1 MKINK
6 LLGVF
11 CLGLVLLHTIPAQA
25 QEKYI
30 KTGDDAYRQYQ
41 YQTAAENYKKALSDF
56 KGTPDERDR
65 VTFRLSEIGFLTND
79 WKMASTYY
87 KKLEK
92 NGFCDRSPD
101 CLKRYAATLQ
111 YLGEDSMA
119 TARFEKYLA
128 LVPGDSVI
136 SRKLQDL
143 KRYRERP
150 EVPKYKVENAAALNS
165 NKDDFGLVF
174 SNRKEEEVIF
184 TSTRKGVT
192 GKDIDQW
199 TSAYFSD
206 LFKATL
212 TSGGKIS
219 APALADNQG
228 MVNTV
233 ANEGAPFMSSN
244 YSTLYCT
251 RCEQKPEKKSGIS
264 WCYIIESKRN
274 GSRWTK
280 PEVVYSDPDG
290 NTGHATLTEDELL
303 MVFAGSNE
311 KGLGKK
317 DLWMT
322 SRVSKNKP
330 FGPGV
335 NLGGLINTAGD
346 EVFPMLRND
355 TTLYFASEGHGGF
368 GGLDIFKSIRKANGD
383 WSVPENMGSPIN
395 SNSDDFAIV
404 FKKEVE
410 AGYFSSNRTGG
421 KGGDDLYYFKKIELK
436 LELSGSIAD
445 AATHLK
451 LGSFPVSLVDE
462 NDTITATA
470 DAQGHY
476 QFDKS
481 LIRENREY
489 AVVVAHPGYFAQKQM
504 FSTQKIDG
512 DKQWILDFEMV
523 PIPESPIVL
532 PQILYDLDQWAL
544 MPQYQDSLRNL
555 VTILNDN
562 PELRIELRSHTDT
575 RATDQYN
582 DDLSQKR
589 AQTVVDFLISQ
600 GIEPARLQAK
610 GYGKR
615 SPRMIV
621 ADYKLNDFL
630 IPKGTILDET
640 YVASL
645 KKTEWQEIV
654 HQLNRRTEFSVISAS
669 IGQ

>member
-6 LLGVF
+6 LNS
-11 CLGLVLLHTIPAQA
+11 VLFLAFVLFLIIPTQA
-25 QEKYI
+25 QQKYI

-41 YQTAAENYKKALSDF
+41 FHTAAENYKKALSDF
-56 KGTPDERDR
+56 KETPTERDR
-65 VTFRLSEIGFLTND
+65 ITFQLSEIYFHTND
-79 WKMASTYY
+79 WKTALTYY

-92 NGFCDRSPD
+92 NGFCDRNPD
-101 CLKRYAATLQ
+101 CLQHYATTLQ
-111 YLGEDSMA
+111 YLGEDSLA
-119 TARFEKYLA
+119 IVRFEKYLA
-128 LVPGDSVI
+128 LVPGDSLI
-136 SRKLQDL
+136 NRKLQDL
-143 KRYRERP
+143 KKRRETP
-150 EVPKYKVENAAALNS
+150 NPQKYTVENAASFNS

-174 SNRKEEEVIF
+174 SNRKEDEVIF
-184 TSTRKGVT
+184 TSTRKGAT

-206 LFKATL
+206 LFKA
-212 TSGGKIS
+212 SIS
-219 APALADNQG
+219 ANGKVTGPVLADNQG
-228 MVNTV
+228 IVNTV
-233 ANEGAPFMSSN
+233 ANEGVPFMNNN

-251 RCEQKPEKKSGIS
+251 RCEQKVEKKSGNI

-274 GSRWTK
+274 GTRWMK

-290 NTGHATLTEDELL
+290 NTGHATLTSDELL
-303 MVFAGSNE
+303 MIFAGSNE

-335 NLGGLINTAGD
+335 NLGSLINTAGD
-346 EVFPMLRND
+346 ELFPMLRDD
-355 TTLYFASEGHGGF
+355 TTLYFASEGHGGY
-368 GGLDIFKSIRKANGD
+368 GGLDIFKSTRKANGE

-404 FKKEVE
+404 FRKGVE
-410 AGYFSSNRTGG
+410 AGYFSSNRAGG
-421 KGGDDLYYFKKIELK
+421 KGGDDLWSFKRIELK
-436 LELSGSIAD
+436 LGLSGNITD
-445 AATHLK
+445 AVTHFTLANFSVY
-451 LGSFPVSLVDE
+451 LIDA
-462 NDTITATA
+462 NDTLLLTS

-476 QFDKS
+476 KYDK
-481 LIRENREY
+481 LQIRENREY
-489 AVVVAHPGYFAQKQM
+489 SLIAAHPGYFTQKLG
-504 FSTQKIDG
+504 FSTINIES
-512 DKQWILDFEMV
+512 DKEWILDFEMV

-532 PQILYDLDQWAL
+532 PQILYDLDQWVL
-544 MPQYQDSLRNL
+544 LPQYQDSLRSL

-562 PELRIELRSHTDT
+562 PEISIELRSHTDA

-582 DDLSQKR
+582 DELSQKR

-600 GIEPARLQAK
+600 GIAPSRLQAK

-615 SPRMIV
+615 SPRRMDR
-621 ADYKLNDFL
+621 DYKMNGLL
-630 IPKGTILDET
+630 ISKGTILNEA

-654 HQLNRRTEFSVISAS
+654 HQLNRRTEFSVISS
-669 IGQ
+669 SPGR

>member
-6 LLGVF
+6 RLSVL
-11 CLGLVLLHTIPAQA
+11 CLGIILLLASPSLA

-41 YQTAAENYKKALSDF
+41 YQTAAENYKKARSDF
-56 KGTPDERDR
+56 KGAPVERDR
-65 VTFRLSEIGFLTND
+65 ITARLAEIYFLTND
-79 WKMASTYY
+79 WKMASGYY

-92 NGFCDRSPD
+92 SGFCDLSPE
-101 CLKRYAATLQ
+101 CLQHYATTLQ
-111 YLGEDSMA
+111 YLGDDSLA
-119 TARFEKYLA
+119 IDRFEKYMA
-128 LVPGDSVI
+128 LVPGDSLI
-136 SRKLQDL
+136 NRKLKGL
-143 KRYRERP
+143 KKQRGNP
-150 EVPKYKVENAAALNS
+150 EPPKYSVDNAVAFNS

-184 TSTRKGVT
+184 TSTRKGAT

-212 TSGGKIS
+212 TSGGKIP
-219 APALADNQG
+219 APTLADNQG
-228 MVNTV
+228 LVNTE
-233 ANEGAPFMSSN
+233 ANEGVPFMNSN

-251 RCEQKPEKKSGIS
+251 RCEQKPEKKSGSI

-290 NTGHATLTEDELL
+290 NTGHATLTDDELL

-335 NLGGLINTAGD
+335 NLGALINTPGD
-346 EVFPMLRND
+346 EVFPMFRND
-355 TTLYFASEGHGGF
+355 TTLYFASEGHGGY
-368 GGLDIFKSIRKANGD
+368 GGLDIFKSTRLTNGE
-383 WSVPENMGSPIN
+383 WSAPENMGSPIN
-395 SNSDDFAIV
+395 SNSDDFAIA
-404 FKKEVE
+404 FKKGVE
-410 AGYFSSNRTGG
+410 EGYFSSNRAGG
-421 KGGDDLYYFKKIELK
+421 KGGDDLYHFRKIELK
-436 LELSGSIAD
+436 LELSGNITD
-445 AATHLK
+445 AATHST
-451 LGSFPVSLVDE
+451 LGNFPVLLIDG
-462 NDTITATA
+462 NDTLSSST
-470 DAQGHY
+470 DGLGHY
-476 QFDKS
+476 QFDRT

-489 AVVVAHPGYFAQKQM
+489 SVLATYPGYFAQKQG
-504 FSTQKIDG
+504 FSTQKVDG
-512 DKQWILDFEMV
+512 DRQWRLDFEMV

-532 PQILYDLDQWAL
+532 PQILYELDQWAL
-544 MPQYQDSLRNL
+544 MQQYQDSLRNL

-562 PELRIELRSHTDT
+562 PKISIELRSHTDA
-575 RATDQYN
+575 RANDQYN
-582 DDLSQKR
+582 DELSQKR

-600 GIEPARLQAK
+600 GIEPVRLQAK

-615 SPRMIV
+615 SPRRMD
-621 ADYKLNDFL
+621 ADYRINDLL
-630 IPKGTILDET
+630 IPGGTVLDEA

-645 KKTEWQEIV
+645 KRPEWQEIV
-654 HQLNRRTEFSVISAS
+654 HQMNRRTEFSVIPSS
-669 IGQ
+669 SGK

>member
-1 MKINK
+1 MLKSRKSNCI
-6 LLGVF
+6 LLGF
-11 CLGLVLLHTIPAQA
+11 ILIFTIPALA

-56 KGTPDERDR
+56 KGTTDERDR
-65 VTFRLSEIGFLTND
+65 ITFQLSEIYFRTND
-79 WKMASTYY
+79 WKMASTWY

-92 NGFCDRSPD
+92 NGFCDRSPE
-101 CLKRYAATLQ
+101 CLQHAATTLQ
-111 YLGEDSMA
+111 YLGEDSLA
-119 TARFEKYLA
+119 ITRFEKYLA

-136 SRKLQDL
+136 NRKLQDL
-143 KRYRERP
+143 KRHREAP
-150 EVPKYKVENAAALNS
+150 GLPKYSVENAAALNS

-184 TSTRKGVT
+184 TSNRKGAT

-206 LFKATL
+206 LFKATISANGK
-212 TSGGKIS
+212 TSG
-219 APALADNQG
+219 PELADQQG
-228 MVNTV
+228 LINTV
-233 ANEGAPFMSSN
+233 ANEGIPFLNNN

-251 RCEQKPEKKSGIS
+251 RCEQKPEKKSGTS

-274 GSRWTK
+274 GSRWIK

-290 NTGHATLTEDELL
+290 NTGHATLTDDELL

-322 SRVSKNKP
+322 SRVSKNKQ

-355 TTLYFASEGHGGF
+355 TTLYFASEGHGGY
-368 GGLDIFKSIRKANGD
+368 GGLDIFKSIRKANGE

-395 SNSDDFAIV
+395 SNSDDFALV

-410 AGYFSSNRTGG
+410 AGYFSSNRAGG

-445 AATHLK
+445 AVTHLK
-451 LGSFPVSLVDE
+451 IGSIPVSLVDE
-462 NDTITATA
+462 NDTIIATA

-476 QFDKS
+476 QFGKS

-489 AVVVAHPGYFAQKQM
+489 DVVVAHPGYFAQKQM

-512 DKQWILDFEMV
+512 DKQWILDFEMM

-532 PQILYDLDQWAL
+532 PQILYDLDQWVL
-544 MPQYQDSLRNL
+544 LPQYQDSLRSL
-555 VTILNDN
+555 VGILNDN
-562 PELRIELRSHTDT
+562 PKMKIELRSHTDA

-582 DDLSQKR
+582 DELSQKR

-600 GIEPARLQAK
+600 GIEPGRLQAK

-615 SPRMIV
+615 SPRRME
-621 ADYKLNDFL
+621 ADYKINDLL
-630 IPKGTILDET
+630 IPGGTVLDDA

-645 KKTEWQEIV
+645 KRPEWQEIV
-654 HQLNRRTEFSVISAS
+654 HQLNRRTEFSVISS
-669 IGQ
+669 SSGK